1 MKNKEEIKIL
11 VSEKRYNEL
20 IEIEKSVKNNI
31 VLVADK
37 DSVSNQAEHG
47 MCELH
52 VKKIKL

>member
-31 VLVADK
+31 V
-37 DSVSNQAEHG
+37 
-47 MCELH
+47 
-52 VKKIKL
+52 